1 LRTAFHSTQYRR
13 NPVRAGW
20 GFVAFVL
27 WACSGLLLVGCAK
40 PQPFV
45 SEDRLQRGL
54 VIVLPGIEG
63 RSGFNEAICRGL
75 NDGGVNWA
83 IELYDWTSKW
93 GPLHSLR
100 GESRNR
106 EKAFAIASRV
116 IRYQDSHPGRPVVL
130 VGQSGGGAMAAWAA
144 EALPSGRSVDGVI
157 MLSPALSPRYML
169 DWSLGNSRRGIVNF
183 YSPRDWIFLGVGTV
197 VYGTMD
203 GRHSESAGRIG
214 FKVPSAGGRPRCYR
228 KLYQVAWQ
236 QKMAETGHSGLH
248 LTSGGWRFVMTYV
261 APFVL
266 AETWDDELVASV
278 LNRRQDDKLVSPPP
292 PAKPAATAPTTAPTT
307 APQDASSTRPSSAP
321 AR

>member
-1 LRTAFHSTQYRR
+1 MGR
-13 NPVRAGW
+13 
-20 GFVAFVL
+20 GFVTLIMGAL
-27 WACSGLLLVGCAK
+27 GGLLFVGCAK

-45 SEDRLQRGL
+45 SDDRLHRGL

-63 RSGFNEAICRGL
+63 RGPLNEAVCRGL

-83 IELYDWTSKW
+83 IELYDWTSMW

-106 EKAFAIASRV
+106 EKAFTIASRV
-116 IRYQDSHPGRPVVL
+116 IRYQNSHPGRPVVL

-144 EALPSGRSVDGVI
+144 EALPPGRMVDGVI
-157 MLSPALSPRYML
+157 MLAPALSPRYML
-169 DWSLGNSRRGIVNF
+169 DWSLGNSRRGIINF
-183 YSPRDWIFLGVGTV
+183 YSPRDWIFLGFGTV

-214 FKVPSAGGRPRCYR
+214 FEVPSAGGRPLCYR

-236 QKMAETGHSGLH
+236 PKMAETGHSGLH
-248 LTSGGWRFVMTYV
+248 LTSGGWRFVTAYV

-266 AETWDDELVASV
+266 AEAWNDELVASV
-278 LNRRQDDKLVSPPP
+278 LSHRQQDKSASPPP
-292 PAKPAATAPTTAPTT
+292 PLKPITTCPAT
-307 APQDASSTRPSSAP
+307 APQDAASTRPSSSP